1 MVSSSNGSD
10 KCRCTVVSLTRE
22 LEGAALEIPER
33 PDLAPHGEEKEQVPE
48 ASGRA
53 ERGRSTDEWG
63 PLDEFGLPVAW
74 RREEREP
81 VSDIEDAWRVF
92 ETWATARRF
101 KPFPADLLPVALF
114 LSEAPV
120 SGAQLREVWEAI
132 DQYHC
137 RMYWHEGANPVL
149 ELQLGYGV
157 RVSEDGVVTVEGSTS
172 PPPDD

>member
-1 MVSSSNGSD
+1 M
-10 KCRCTVVSLTRE
+10 
-22 LEGAALEIPER
+22 
-33 PDLAPHGEEKEQVPE
+33 
-48 ASGRA
+48 
-53 ERGRSTDEWG
+53 
-63 PLDEFGLPVAW
+63 
-74 RREEREP
+74 
-81 VSDIEDAWRVF
+81 F

-101 KPFPADLLPVALF
+101 KPFPADPLQVALF
-114 LSEAPV
+114 LAEPPV
-120 SGAQLREVWEAI
+120 TGARLREVWEAI